1 MNLVLDLLI
10 FRLSIHQKKT
20 TPNSLVKKTDYRLHS
35 LQRRNR
41 TKKFDLMIQILN
53 KISNSKKK
61 KKTTPNSTKK
71 NKKMISNNMKKK
83 NKSIN
88 RSGCRTISSNL
99 SIKRILDLT
108 LSSRYHLTDPS
119 LKMM

>member
-10 FRLSIHQKKT
+10 FRLSIHLKKT

-35 LQRRNR
+35 LQRRNMI
-41 TKKFDLMIQILN
+41 KFDLMIQILI

-88 RSGCRTISSNL
+88 RSGCKTVSSNF
-99 SIKRILDLT
+99 SIKRSLDLT